1 MAKTAILES
10 SSYFVGREN
19 FPDLGKLLIFLKPS
33 AEERFDFRRKLNK
46 K

>member
-1 MAKTAILES
+1 MAKTAIPKS
-10 SSYFVGREN
+10 SINFVGRET

-33 AEERFDFRRKLNK
+33 GEERFDFRRKLNK